1 MESPYLCFHQNTNKN
16 RRNQFPVWWN
26 WSVLLLSHSPEA
38 LSHSCMQ
45 SALLLGG
52 KVWSSAAGFGVTEE
66 NKAAYKTADQTSH
79 PLLAADFLTD
89 QLSLWSV
96 CNLFALILLQV
107 KWVFTPFY
115 PGVFCSTL
123 FLLPAAFV
131 GVEPERG
138 WKNRQCA
145 QWEEGRST
153 AVEDIDKG
161 FLPWKWLWNEL
172 RNLPDNFPQRHR
184 AIEAGLNRRGNR
196 KAIPSILSTN
206 FLLLWWWYSDA
217 EKTVGGTSLPLFG

>member
-1 MESPYLCFHQNTNKN
+1 MKLICVTAFAFPRGPVTLLHAVSTASGWKGWVICSGFWGD
-16 RRNQFPVWWN
+16 RRKQSSLQDSRPN
-26 WSVLLLSHSPEA
+26 SSHR
-38 LSHSCMQ
+38 
-45 SALLLGG
+45 
-52 KVWSSAAGFGVTEE
+52 
-66 NKAAYKTADQTSH
+66 
-79 PLLAADFLTD
+79 LLAADFQTD
-89 QLSLWSV
+89 QLSLWTV
-96 CNLFALILLQV
+96 CNLFVLILLQV

-115 PGVFCSTL
+115 HGVFCSTL

-138 WKNRQCA
+138 WRNRQCA

-153 AVEDIDKG
+153 AVEDIDRG
-161 FLPWKWLWNEL
+161 FLPWNWLWNEL

-184 AIEAGLNRRGNR
+184 AIGAGLNRRGNR
-196 KAIPSILSTN
+196 KAIPSLLSTN